1 MFSKGECGKS
11 LAEKKKKS
19 YFSSQFAMTN
29 EQDTKW
35 SGNTEF
41 CFALQFNSENPTL
54 PLSLHLLFLSH
65 LVSLP
70 AV

>member
-1 MFSKGECGKS
+1 
-11 LAEKKKKS
+11 
-19 YFSSQFAMTN
+19 MTN